1 MLKNKRIFIT
11 GGGGFIGTCLAERL
25 VDSNQIV
32 LYDLNFHQNAY
43 AFSKLVGHP
52 NVTLV
57 EGDIMDVEKLKK
69 AVGAACLLRS
79 SQRQPADIVIH
90 LAAIVGVQNV
100 IENSLKTL
108 ETNVQ
113 GTMLLLSAV
122 FSLPLERFIFLSTSE
137 VFGINAY
144 RVSDDA
150 NSTFGPVEEARWSYA
165 ISKVTGEHF
174 VQAYHRKYGLP
185 TVIIRPFNIFGPK
198 RIGDHAILRFIY
210 WALYDKPIIVYGNG
224 EAIRSWCY
232 IDDFCDALISCLEK
246 PEAIGKSFN
255 IGNSRNTLTMYEL
268 AKRVIQLC
276 DSKSKI
282 QFQPIGYSDVH
293 IRVPNTLGAYKL
305 LGYTPK
311 VEIEE
316 GILRS
321 KAWYEEHFSKIDT
334 SYLSYLEEG

>member
-1 MLKNKRIFIT
+1 MIENKNIFIT
-11 GGGGFIGTCLAERL
+11 GGGGFIGTCLAEKL
-25 VDSNQIV
+25 VDSNQII

-43 AFSKLVGHP
+43 NFSKLVGHP
-52 NVTLV
+52 NVTIV
-57 EGDIMDVEKLKK
+57 EGDIMDGEKLKR
-69 AVGAACLLRS
+69 AVEK
-79 SQRQPADIVIH
+79 ADIVIH

-122 FSLPLERFIFLSTSE
+122 HSLPLERFIFLSTSE

-144 RVSDDA
+144 QVSDNA
-150 NSTFGPVEEARWSYA
+150 NSSFGPVSEARWSYA

-210 WALYDKPIIVYGNG
+210 WALYDKPVIVYDNG

-276 DSKSKI
+276 DSKSKM
-282 QFQPIGYSDVH
+282 QFQSIDYSDVH

-305 LGYTPK
+305 LDYTPK

-316 GILRS
+316 GILKS
-321 KAWYEEHFSKIDT
+321 KAWYEEHLSQIDT
-334 SYLSYLEEG
+334 SYLEEQ

>member
-1 MLKNKRIFIT
+1 MIENKNIFVT
-11 GGGGFIGTCLAERL
+11 GGGGFIGTSLAERL
-25 VDSNQIV
+25 VDSNKII

-57 EGDIMDVEKLKK
+57 EGDIMDVEKLKR
-69 AVGAACLLRS
+69 AVEN
-79 SQRQPADIVIH
+79 ADIVIH

-100 IENSLKTL
+100 ILNSLKTL
-108 ETNVQ
+108 DINVQ
-113 GTMLLLSAV
+113 GTSLLLRAV
-122 FSLPLERFIFLSTSE
+122 SSLPIERFIFLSTSE

-144 RVSDDA
+144 QVSDNA
-150 NSTFGPVEEARWSYA
+150 NSTFGPADEARWSYA
-165 ISKVTGEHF
+165 ISKITGEHI

-210 WALYDKPIIVYGNG
+210 WALYDKPVIVYSNG

-246 PEAIGKSFN
+246 PEAVGRSFN

-282 QFQPIGYSDVH
+282 QFQSIDYSDVH
-293 IRVPNTLGAYKL
+293 IRVPNTLGAHKL
-305 LGYTPK
+305 LNYTPK
-311 VEIEE
+311 IEIEE
-316 GILRS
+316 GIFKT
-321 KAWYEEHFSKIDT
+321 KAWYEEHFSMIDT
-334 SYLSYLEEG
+334 SCLKEH

>member
-11 GGGGFIGTCLAERL
+11 GGGGCIGSSIAERL
-25 VDSNQIV
+25 VDSNQII

-52 NVTLV
+52 NVTIV
-57 EGDIMDVEKLKK
+57 EGDIMDFEKLKR
-69 AVGAACLLRS
+69 AVEK
-79 SQRQPADIVIH
+79 ADIVIH

-100 IENSLKTL
+100 IQNSLKTL
-108 ETNVQ
+108 EVNVQ
-113 GTMLLLSAV
+113 GTALTLSAV
-122 FSLPLERFIFLSTSE
+122 YSLPIERFIFLSTSE

-144 RVSDDA
+144 QVSDNA
-150 NSTFGPVEEARWSYA
+150 NSSFGPVSEARWSYA

-210 WALYDKPIIVYGNG
+210 WALYDKPVIVYDNG

-232 IDDFCDALISCLEK
+232 IDDFCDALISCLEN
-246 PEAIGKSFN
+246 PEAIGRSFN

-276 DSKSKI
+276 DSNSTI
-282 QFQPIGYSDVH
+282 QFQSIDYSDVH
-293 IRVPNTLGAYKL
+293 IRVPNTLGAHKL

-311 VEIEE
+311 IEIEE
-316 GILRS
+316 GILKS
-321 KAWYEEHFSKIDT
+321 KAWYEEHFSQIDT
-334 SYLSYLEEG
+334 SYLEEQ

>member
-1 MLKNKRIFIT
+1 MIENKNIFIT

-25 VDSNQIV
+25 VDSNQII

-52 NVTLV
+52 NVTIV
-57 EGDIMDVEKLKK
+57 EGDIMDFEKLKS
-69 AVGAACLLRS
+69 AVGAVPPC
-79 SQRQPADIVIH
+79 QPADIVIH

-108 ETNVQ
+108 ETNIQ
-113 GTMLLLSAV
+113 GTMLLLRTVS
-122 FSLPLERFIFLSTSE
+122 SLPLERFIFLSTSE

-144 RVSDDA
+144 QVSDSA
-150 NSTFGPVEEARWSYA
+150 NSTFGPVDEARWSYA

-174 VQAYHRKYGLP
+174 VQANHRKYGLP

-210 WALYDKPIIVYGNG
+210 WATHNKPVIVYGDG
-224 EAIRSWCY
+224 AAIRSWCY
-232 IDDFCDALISCLEK
+232 IDDLCDALISCLEK

-276 DSKSKI
+276 DSNSKI
-282 QFQPIGYSDVH
+282 QFQPIDYSDVL
-293 IRVPNTLGAYKL
+293 IRVPNTLGAHKL

-311 VEIEE
+311 IEIEK
-316 GILRS
+316 GILKS
-321 KAWYEEHFSKIDT
+321 KAWYEEHFPKIDT
-334 SYLSYLEEG
+334 SYLLKEH

>member
-1 MLKNKRIFIT
+1 MIKNKNIFIT

-25 VDSNQIV
+25 VDSNQII
-32 LYDLNFHQNAY
+32 LYDLNFHNNAY

-57 EGDIMDVEKLKK
+57 EGDIMDFEKLKS
-69 AVGAACLLRS
+69 AVGAVPPC
-79 SQRQPADIVIH
+79 QPADIVIH

-113 GTMLLLSAV
+113 GTMLLLRAV
-122 FSLPLERFIFLSTSE
+122 SSLPLERFIFLSTSE

-144 RVSDDA
+144 QVSDSA
-150 NSTFGPVEEARWSYA
+150 NSTFGPVDEARWSYA

-174 VQAYHRKYGLP
+174 VQANHRKYGLP
-185 TVIIRPFNIFGPK
+185 TVILRPFNIFGPK

-210 WALYDKPIIVYGNG
+210 WALYDKPLIVHANG

-246 PEAIGKSFN
+246 PEAIGRAFN

-276 DSKSKI
+276 DSNSKV
-282 QFQPIGYSDVH
+282 QFQPIDYSDVH

-311 VEIEE
+311 IEIEE
-316 GILRS
+316 GILKS
-321 KAWYEEHFSKIDT
+321 KVWYEEHFSKIDT
-334 SYLSYLEEG
+334 SYL